1 MTKDDATQPPEPAPT
16 SAAQR
21 SRAAEARSLVV
32 EAQVSGLVHLA
43 RLTDAE
49 ELLLGG
55 GLWALSDVDV
65 VTRWAALSPSRQD
78 AVLVGA
84 RRSLLA
90 RDLATVEESM
100 AGKQSEPLD
109 ADLLVPSAA
118 LGLVMA
124 ARANATFV
132 GLTGGPET
140 HPIPGPRLY
149 ALVDDEGLQG
159 LVVEV
164 AAGGEHDYRLAS
176 PELAARRLTAWALR
190 HLQAPK
196 PEDRPPML
204 VVELLRHREGETMT
218 MAGALVTAPRGLLT
232 LATRDFEGARERT
245 VAVGAEDVEHAL
257 LTLLLEAAVQTGQPA
272 DE

>member
-1 MTKDDATQPPEPAPT
+1 MTKDDATQPPEPA
-16 SAAQR
+16 AAVRR
-21 SRAAEARSLVV
+21 SHAAEARSLVV

-65 VTRWAALSPSRQD
+65 VTRWAALSPSGRD

-90 RDLATVEESM
+90 RGVATVDEPA
-100 AGKQSEPLD
+100 AGD
-109 ADLLVPSAA
+109 ASDPRDDDVLVPSAA

-132 GLTGGPET
+132 GLTGGPEA
-140 HPIPGPRLY
+140 HPVSGPRLY

-164 AAGGEHDYRLAS
+164 AAGGQHDYRLSS
-176 PELAARRLTAWALR
+176 PELAARGLTAWALR

-196 PEDRPPML
+196 PENRPPML
-204 VVELLRHREGETMT
+204 VVELLRHREGETMM

-232 LATRDFEGARERT
+232 LATRDFDGARERT
-245 VAVGAEDVEHAL
+245 VAAGAEEVEQAL
-257 LTLLLEAAVQTGQPA
+257 LTLLLEAAQQTSQPA
-272 DE
+272 DA

>member
-1 MTKDDATQPPEPAPT
+1 MRADPVTNNVPTELLGPAG
-16 SAAQR
+16 AAQR
-21 SRAAEARSLVV
+21 GRAAEARSLLV

-55 GLWALSDVDV
+55 GLWALSDAEV
-65 VTRWAALSPSRQD
+65 VTRWSALSPTSRD

-84 RRSLLA
+84 RRTILA
-90 RDLATVEESM
+90 RELATIEDP
-100 AGKQSEPLD
+100 A
-109 ADLLVPSAA
+109 ADDTSATDILVPSAA

-124 ARANATFV
+124 ARSNATFV
-132 GLTGGPET
+132 CLAGGPET
-140 HPIPGPRLY
+140 HPAPGPRLY

-176 PELAARRLTAWALR
+176 PELAARGLTAWALR

-196 PEDRPPML
+196 PQDRPPML
-204 VVELLRHREGETMT
+204 VVELLRHRAGETMT
-218 MAGALVTAPRGLLT
+218 MAGALVTAPRGLVT

-245 VAVGAEDVEHAL
+245 VAVGAEEVERAL
-257 LTLLLEAAVQTGQPA
+257 LTLLLEAAQQTTQPA
-272 DE
+272 DL